1 MLLRLFI
8 VLFLVT
14 LSLPAAAAE
23 ARPEARS
30 GARAGIAAVVND
42 DAITF
47 SDIRNR
53 MHLYMLGM
61 PPNPPPE
68 ALKKIEAQTLGK
80 LIDETLQMQ
89 EAKRLGIV
97 VEEAQV
103 NSGMAQLAAN
113 NKMTGEQFQQK
124 LASSGIKPSTLLAK
138 IRAEIAWGMVVRR
151 KLRPQVNVSE
161 TEIDNEMN
169 RLARSK
175 GKAEYQVAE
184 IFLPVTSADT
194 ESLTREDARKILT
207 QLGEGA
213 SFPQLAKQFSKAPGA
228 SQGGDLGWVQQGQ
241 LDPALDQA
249 LSGMEP
255 GQLTQPIKTER
266 GYHILFLRDKRDGGS
281 IASAKPD
288 TPPAPVKPVVA
299 PAPVAAPAP
308 AAPVEAAPAVDAALH
323 LMQIIIP
330 AAPREAQAE
339 IAAKTS
345 RAASL
350 KAELASCDD
359 MAAKAADY
367 GTSDRS
373 DLGMQKLENLPPD
386 IRTAVAPLAD
396 NELSAPVRTQSG
408 IAVYMICSRTE
419 ATPATPAAAPETA
432 AATPAAAPEKAAEA
446 PAAPAQPEAAAATP
460 AAAPAA
466 EDASRNQIASDLGLK
481 RLDQM
486 AERYL
491 KDLRATAYIEK
502 RI

>member
-8 VLFLVT
+8 LVSLVT
-14 LSLPAAAAE
+14 LAFPAAAAE
-23 ARPEARS
+23 PRA

-42 DAITF
+42 DAITY
-47 SDIRNR
+47 SDMRTR
-53 MHLYMLGM
+53 MHLYMLSM

-68 ALKKIEAQTLGK
+68 ALKKIEQQTLGK

-97 VEEAQV
+97 VDEKQVEAGLAQ
-103 NSGMAQLAAN
+103 MATN
-113 NKMTGEQFQQK
+113 NKLSPEEFQEK
-124 LASSGIKPSTLLAK
+124 LASSGIKPATLKSK

-161 TEIDNEMN
+161 SEIDNEVN
-169 RLARSK
+169 RLARSR

-184 IFLPVTSADT
+184 ILLPVTSADT
-194 ESLTREDARKILT
+194 ESLTREDANKLVD
-207 QLGEGA
+207 QLGGGA

-228 SQGGDLGWVQQGQ
+228 AQGGDLGWVQEGQ

-249 LSGMEP
+249 LSHMEP

-266 GYHILFLRDKRDGGS
+266 GYHILFLRDKRQGGS
-281 IASAKPD
+281 SAPDRPAKAAAPAKP
-288 TPPAPVKPVVA
+288 AVVAAVPA
-299 PAPVAAPAP
+299 PAPVAATPAT
-308 AAPVEAAPAVDAALH
+308 PAVAAELH
-323 LMQIIIP
+323 LMQIIMP
-330 AAPREAQAE
+330 AAPNEAKAE

-350 KAELASCDD
+350 KSELTSCDA
-359 MAAKAADY
+359 MTAKASDY

-373 DLGMQKLENLPPD
+373 DLGMQKLDSLPPD
-386 IRTAVAPLAD
+386 IRAAVAPLAD

-408 IAVYMICSRTE
+408 IAVYMVCSRTE
-419 ATPATPAAAPETA
+419 AVAAVEATPAAE
-432 AATPAAAPEKAAEA
+432 TPAAPEQAAE
-446 PAAPAQPEAAAATP
+446 APAQPEAAAQT
-460 AAAPAA
+460 AAAPDAVP
-466 EDASRNQIASDLGLK
+466 DASRDQIASDLGLK

>member
-1 MLLRLFI
+1 MLLRLFTL
-8 VLFLVT
+8 LFLVT

-23 ARPEARS
+23 TRA

-68 ALKKIEAQTLGK
+68 ALKKIEAQTLSR

-89 EAKRLGIV
+89 EAKRLGITI
-97 VEEAQV
+97 EDAQI
-103 NSGMAQLAAN
+103 NSAMAQLAAN
-113 NKMTGEQFQQK
+113 NKMTTEQFQQK
-124 LASSGIKPSTLLAK
+124 LAASGIKQSTLLAK

-161 TEIDNEMN
+161 TEIDNEMS

-175 GKAEYQVAE
+175 GKHEYQVAE
-184 IFLPVTSADT
+184 IFLPVTSPET
-194 ESLTREDARKILT
+194 ESLTREDAGKILT
-207 QLGEGA
+207 QLGQGA

-249 LSGMEP
+249 LAGMEP

-281 IASAKPD
+281 IASEKPA
-288 TPPAPVKPVVA
+288 TPPAPVKPV
-299 PAPVAAPAP
+299 AAPAP
-308 AAPVEAAPAVDAALH
+308 AAHVAATPAVEAALH

-330 AAPREAQAE
+330 AAPTEAKAE

-350 KAELASCDD
+350 KSELASCDD

-386 IRTAVAPLAD
+386 IRTAVAPLGD

-408 IAVYMICSRTE
+408 IAVYMVCSRTE
-419 ATPATPAAAPETA
+419 ATPATPAPETA
-432 AATPAAAPEKAAEA
+432 AAPAAEPEKAAEA
-446 PAAPAQPEAAAATP
+446 PAAPAQPEAAAAAKP
-460 AAAPAA
+460 AAAETPAD
-466 EDASRNQIASDLGLK
+466 DASRNQIASDLGMK

>member
-23 ARPEARS
+23 ARPETRS

-53 MHLYMLGM
+53 MRLYMVSM

-68 ALKKIEAQTLGK
+68 ALKKIEQQTLGK

-103 NSGMAQLAAN
+103 NSGMAQLAVN
-113 NKMTGEQFQQK
+113 NKMTGEQFQEK

-161 TEIDNEMN
+161 TEIDNEMS

-175 GKAEYQVAE
+175 GKPEYQVAE
-184 IFLPVTSADT
+184 IFLPVTSPET
-194 ESLTREDARKILT
+194 ESLTRQDAGKILT
-207 QLGEGA
+207 QLGSGA
-213 SFPQLAKQFSKAPGA
+213 SFPLLAKQFSKAPGA

-281 IASAKPD
+281 VASEKPAA
-288 TPPAPVKPVVA
+288 PPAPATPSAV
-299 PAPVAAPAP
+299 PAAAPAP
-308 AAPVEAAPAVDAALH
+308 AAPVEAKPAVEAALH

-339 IAAKTS
+339 IAAKTA

-350 KAELASCDD
+350 KSELASCDD

-386 IRTAVAPLAD
+386 IRTAVAPLGD

-408 IAVYMICSRTE
+408 IAVYMVCSRTE
-419 ATPATPAAAPETA
+419 ATPATPATPAPETA
-432 AATPAAAPEKAAEA
+432 AAPAAEPEKAAEA
-446 PAAPAQPEAAAATP
+446 PAAPAQPEAAAAATP
-460 AAAPAA
+460 AAAPAAA

>member
-1 MLLRLFI
+1 MLLRLFTL
-8 VLFLVT
+8 LFLVT

-23 ARPEARS
+23 TRPETRA

-68 ALKKIEAQTLGK
+68 ALKKIEAQTLSR

-89 EAKRLGIV
+89 EAKRLGITI
-97 VEEAQV
+97 EDAQI

-113 NKMTGEQFQQK
+113 NKMTAEQFQQK
-124 LASSGIKPSTLLAK
+124 LAASGIKQSTLLAK

-161 TEIDNEMN
+161 TEIDNEMS

-175 GKAEYQVAE
+175 GKPEYQVAE
-184 IFLPVTSADT
+184 IFLPVTSPET
-194 ESLTREDARKILT
+194 ESLTREDAGKILT
-207 QLGEGA
+207 QLGQGA

-241 LDPALDQA
+241 LDPALDHA
-249 LSGMEP
+249 LAGMEP

-281 IASAKPD
+281 IASEKPA
-288 TPPAPVKPVVA
+288 TPPAPVK
-299 PAPVAAPAP
+299 PVAAPAP
-308 AAPVEAAPAVDAALH
+308 AAPVAATPAVEAALH

-330 AAPREAQAE
+330 AAPTEAKAE

-350 KAELASCDD
+350 KSELASCDD

-408 IAVYMICSRTE
+408 IAVYMVCSRTE
-419 ATPATPAAAPETA
+419 ATPETA
-432 AATPAAAPEKAAEA
+432 AAPAAEPEKEAEA
-446 PAAPAQPEAAAATP
+446 PAAPAQPEAAAGAKP
-460 AAAPAA
+460 AAAETQAD
-466 EDASRNQIASDLGLK
+466 DASRNQIASDLGMK